1 MGETTVDVVK
11 PAALL
16 LAATGPA
23 AGSTVA
29 ATAAE
34 PGGYPGDRSRAGGRT
49 GAGRD
54 PIRSLRLCRPLHSCC
69 SLRSC

>member
-1 MGETTVDVVK
+1 MDVVK

-54 PIRSLRLCRPLHSCC
+54 PIRSLHSC
-69 SLRSC
+69 